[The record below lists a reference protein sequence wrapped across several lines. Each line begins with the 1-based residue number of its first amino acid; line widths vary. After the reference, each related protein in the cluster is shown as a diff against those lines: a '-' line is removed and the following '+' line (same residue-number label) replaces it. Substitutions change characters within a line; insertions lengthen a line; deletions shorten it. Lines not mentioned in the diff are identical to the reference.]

1 MYIVEWLYWLRRIM
15 KRIKKYILKL
25 LNIVCY
31 RLYRMS
37 GKRESI
43 LEKVDEELIFRSWTK
58 NNSHCYIQSRDE
70 WSNHPELD
78 LSIIVPLYNSEQFI
92 HRNVDSLLAQKTYFK
107 YEIILVN
114 DGSKDSTQRIV
125 EKYRD
130 ENLEKIVAIS
140 QDNGGISCAR
150 NIGIANSKGG
160 YISFVDQDDWVSEDY
175 VEKMISTA
183 YAKQADI
190 VKAGFCDIYT
200 NRIRNRECNSCVA
213 YDGMKDRLFC
223 YKSYVYPGVYRRELF
238 EHIQFPVGY
247 WYEDMIIRS
256 LVFRQAKVFVHIP
269 NVLYFKRFHSS
280 NSSFTIWDVKNNK
293 SIEHLYLSMDII
305 EVNDLLNLPR
315 DIWLYECLMREY
327 GFILSLRIRY
337 LEENIRKNVFLKA
350 CDILSELYK
359 DEYYEELSDEN
370 REWQSIFAN
379 REYKMWKLKCG
390 HYFV

>member
-1 MYIVEWLYWLRRIM
+1 
-15 KRIKKYILKL
+15 
-25 LNIVCY
+25 
-31 RLYRMS
+31 MS
-37 GKRESI
+37 GKRESL

-130 ENLEKIVAIS
+130 ENPEKIVAIS
-140 QDNGGISCAR
+140 QDNGGISYAR

-213 YDGMKDRLFC
+213 YDGMKDRLFG

-238 EHIQFPVGY
+238 EHIQFPIGY

-390 HYFV
+390 HYFI